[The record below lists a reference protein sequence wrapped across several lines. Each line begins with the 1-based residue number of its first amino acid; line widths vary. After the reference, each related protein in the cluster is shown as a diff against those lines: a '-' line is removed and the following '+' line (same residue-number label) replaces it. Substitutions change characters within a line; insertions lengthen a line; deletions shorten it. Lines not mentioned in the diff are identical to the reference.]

1 MGGQGLST
9 SLLTVTVQAYFKA
22 LPSYETTKAGKRFGN
37 ASTQAFLFLQHLDN
51 ASQSGKQVSLQDL
64 ATNLTFDAVGRVVLD
79 IDMTYTDEQITLPWW
94 CTHRVEWRRY
104 RLAKR
109 ARDTLKSIV
118 RERYTQLG
126 QAAKSHSISSMSLQG
141 VKDPNP
147 KTIDVTCDQLST
159 FLFAGHDTT
168 STTLSWAFYE
178 LSRTSRALRAVCSE
192 LDELFGL
199 DPSPASV
206 HTRLTGPAGEKLAHR
221 MTYTTAVIKKVL
233 RLWPPGGTVLY
244 LTHSIIHHDPA
255 VFDDTAD
262 AFVPERWLQQGAPD
276 KIPAGAW
283 RAFERGPRGCIGQ
296 ELAMRRASLHES
308 WNWSSVG

>member
-1 MGGQGLST
+1 
-9 SLLTVTVQAYFKA
+9 
-22 LPSYETTKAGKRFGN
+22 
-37 ASTQAFLFLQHLDN
+37 
-51 ASQSGKQVSLQDL
+51 
-64 ATNLTFDAVGRVVLD
+64 
-79 IDMTYTDEQITLPWW
+79 
-94 CTHRVEWRRY
+94 
-104 RLAKR
+104 
-109 ARDTLKSIV
+109 
-118 RERYTQLG
+118 
-126 QAAKSHSISSMSLQG
+126 MSLQG

-233 RLWPPGGTVLY
+233 RLWPPGGTVRMTKPGDGLRVA
-244 LTHSIIHHDPA
+244 LPA
-255 VFDDTAD
+255 SSSSS
-262 AFVPERWLQQGAPD
+262 
-276 KIPAGAW
+276 
-283 RAFERGPRGCIGQ
+283 RGEICDVDLDG
-296 ELAMRRASLHES
+296 
-308 WNWSSVG
+308 